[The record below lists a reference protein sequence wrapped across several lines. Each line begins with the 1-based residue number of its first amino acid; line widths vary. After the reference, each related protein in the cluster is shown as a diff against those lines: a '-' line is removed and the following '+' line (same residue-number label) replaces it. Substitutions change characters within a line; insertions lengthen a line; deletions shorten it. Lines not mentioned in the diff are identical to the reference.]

1 MGGVNGRMEDM
12 LALPAAPRRPPLR
25 SAPRRPRGQHKARPR
40 RPRPAPRRSPP
51 PQRLGPAAPNFART
65 SPPLPGGG
73 GGSSSLLLPLLPRSV
88 CAERRPLQLIPSL
101 SLMQIACWPP
111 RPGFH
116 PLLPSQT
123 RSLTPPGEGGEA
135 AGPPGTPLPPPRS
148 GPGPLGSP
156 LSAPLRRRG
165 KAPPEQRAASQPQ
178 SPSERPSARGPSAV
192 AAGMRLPRRLLS
204 VEKKENNTNSCHA
217 SFHTAFRTAE
227 HRSVRLGQSAVSTP
241 SIYFFFPHP
250 PTLQTG
256 DPNNF
261 CPVSSPERR
270 LSLFTTR
277 PGQKFSDGTFL
288 SENCCVFRS
297 RCFARGSGF
306 D

>member
-217 SFHTAFRTAE
+217 SFHTQ
-227 HRSVRLGQSAVSTP
+227 LSA
-241 SIYFFFPHP
+241 
-250 PTLQTG
+250 
-256 DPNNF
+256 
-261 CPVSSPERR
+261 R
-270 LSLFTTR
+270 LSTARSGSDNRRFQPLRFTFSFLILPLCR
-277 PGQKFSDGTFL
+277 PGT
-288 SENCCVFRS
+288 RII
-297 RCFARGSGF
+297 FALYHLQNVA
-306 D
+306 